1 MTSTRRDLTD
11 RVAFV
16 TGASGG
22 IGGAVARLLADR
34 GCRLFLTG
42 RDAQRLAEVAE
53 ACRGISSQG
62 EMVSHGADLTDDG
75 ELEAAVA
82 RAVEELGGV
91 DVLVHSAG
99 GFHLGRI
106 QESPE
111 SELDRM
117 YRVNVRAP
125 YALTRHLLPTLLER
139 RGQVVFVNSTA
150 GLRGTGETGPYGAS
164 KAALRSLADALRD
177 EVNPRGV
184 RVISVFPGRTATRM
198 QEQVRRLE
206 GEPYQPERYMQPEA
220 VAESVVHALTLPDSA
235 ELTEVFL
242 RPMVP

>member
-22 IGGAVARLLADR
+22 IGGAVARLLAEE

-42 RDAQRLAEVAE
+42 RDEERLEAVAS
-53 ACRGISSQG
+53 ACRELSPEG
-62 EMVSHGADLTDDG
+62 VLAHTADLTDDQQ
-75 ELEAAVA
+75 LETTVA
-82 RAVEELGGV
+82 HAVEALGGV
-91 DVLVHSAG
+91 DVLVHGAG
-99 GFHLGRI
+99 AFHLGRF

-111 SELDRM
+111 TELDRM
-117 YRVNVRAP
+117 YRVNLCAP
-125 YALTRHLLPTLLER
+125 YALTRHLLASLLER
-139 RGQVVFVNSTA
+139 RGQVVFVSSTA
-150 GLRGTGETGPYGAS
+150 GLRGKGETGPYGAS

-184 RVISVFPGRTATRM
+184 RVITVFPGRTATRM
-198 QEQVRRLE
+198 QELVRRLE
-206 GEPYQPERYMQPEA
+206 GEPYQPKRYMQPEA
-220 VAESVVHALTLPDSA
+220 VAASIVHALTLPDSA
-235 ELTEVFL
+235 ELTELFL